1 MCINFNIFVYK
12 NYMRTNIDIDD
23 SLLKEAMKFSKAATK
38 KDLVNQA
45 LQEYVKMHKRKIL
58 ISLRGKVKWE
68 GDLNEMRTY
77 DKWKDS

>member
-1 MCINFNIFVYK
+1 
-12 NYMRTNIDIDD
+12 MRTNIDIDD
-23 SLLKEAMKFSKAATK
+23 SLLKEAMKISKAATK